1 MKIIIVIAILSLFA
15 CTSAHAKETDIRVYV
30 TGKTLENE
38 EIDVRYSELPPY
50 LRYPNDTI
58 SEMMFKDKME
68 EIVNTHCNYRLMLY
82 TAVANSTP
90 EVETQS
96 PPFDRNETHYYFK
109 DGQPAWYSV
118 STMKHES
125 VRKNSVRSW
134 IERADQ
140 FMLMAEAYDMVL
152 RVPKNMRGK
161 TFKNVAMYYIEQNE
175 MYNQLHGFD
184 ESHVYCRVFYL
195 GDQLY
200 KKFILI
206 AKKDDWSWRVEEN
219 IPSRSE
225 QIEPPDF
232 VPAGQTF
239 GKFYPVK

>member
-1 MKIIIVIAILSLFA
+1 
-15 CTSAHAKETDIRVYV
+15 
-30 TGKTLENE
+30 
-38 EIDVRYSELPPY
+38 
-50 LRYPNDTI
+50 
-58 SEMMFKDKME
+58 
-68 EIVNTHCNYRLMLY
+68 
-82 TAVANSTP
+82 
-90 EVETQS
+90 
-96 PPFDRNETHYYFK
+96 
-109 DGQPAWYSV
+109 
-118 STMKHES
+118 MKHES

-152 RVPKNMRGK
+152 RVPKSMRGK

-195 GDQLY
+195 GEQLY

-206 AKKDDWSWRVEEN
+206 AKKDNWAWRVEEN

-239 GKFYPVK
+239 GKFYPVKLRL